1 MTTQNYFILSEAQAS
16 TATGYNNMV
25 AGVAV
30 DPRQIDSLTP
40 GSGINTN
47 QDATGFN
54 VGDAVTLLA
63 QYTVPVR
70 VVNDPEHLTHTPD
83 MVTFLLTLP
92 TCLLENETFYLPSI

>member
-16 TATGYNNMV
+16 TATGLNNMA

-30 DPRQIDSLTP
+30 DPRRIDSLTP

-47 QDATGFN
+47 QDATGFD
-54 VGDAVTLLA
+54 VGDAVTLLG

-70 VVNDPEHLTHTPD
+70 VVNDPEHLAHTPD

-92 TCLLENETFYLPSI
+92 SCLLENETIYLPSI